1 MIDQMLALIEIRSR
15 WLAVTTT
22 ALLVGIGWI
31 WFSAVPASGTTS
43 GQIPGPRE
51 GFSAPDFTLELLGG
65 GQTTLSDLRGKAVV
79 INLWAS
85 WCPPCKA
92 EMPAIQ
98 KVYEK
103 NKERGLEV
111 LAVNTTYQ
119 DSEQAAASFID
130 EFDLTFPIPLDRT
143 GTVSR
148 QYQLR
153 ALPSTFFVDRQGVI
167 RKVII
172 GGPMS
177 ETTIQIAVEEILEGE
192 P

>member
-1 MIDQMLALIEIRSR
+1 M
-15 WLAVTTT
+15 
-22 ALLVGIGWI
+22 LVGIGWI
-31 WFSAVPASGTTS
+31 WLSAVPASGTTG
-43 GQIPGPRE
+43 GQTPSPRE
-51 GFSAPDFTLELLGG
+51 GFSAPDFTLELLNG
-65 GQTTLSDLRGKAVV
+65 GQITLSDLRGKAVV

-98 KVYEK
+98 NVYEK

-119 DSEQAAASFID
+119 DSEQAAASFIE
-130 EFDLTFPIPLDRT
+130 EFNLTFPIPLDRT

-153 ALPSTFFVDRQGVI
+153 ALPSTYFVDRMGVI

-177 ETTIQIAVEEILEGE
+177 ETTIQTTVEEILEGG

>member
-1 MIDQMLALIEIRSR
+1 MDRITLF
-15 WLAVTTT
+15 
-22 ALLVGIGWI
+22 IGNPFR
-31 WFSAVPASGTTS
+31 WFSSIAILLLLGLAWIGLSSVPASGKT
-43 GQIPGPRE
+43 GGVIPSPRE

-65 GQTTLSDLRGKAVV
+65 GQIMLSDLRGKAVV

-98 KVYEK
+98 NVYEK

-119 DSEQAAASFID
+119 DSERAAASFIN
-130 EFDLTFPIPLDRT
+130 EFSLTFPIPLDRT

-167 RKVII
+167 QKVII

-177 ETTIQIAVEEILEGE
+177 ETTIQTAVEEILEGE